1 MAQNILIKSGRNNFK
16 LTKRTKMKYLALF
29 IVFSMM
35 IPAISHGQSSV
46 KSVVNQLKKTEA
58 YEGFYL
64 PGWVIRLGIK
74 LIPKKELDHE
84 TRGLLDIAQDIRQ
97 IRVATT
103 KLDLTK

>member
-1 MAQNILIKSGRNNFK
+1 
-16 LTKRTKMKYLALF
+16 MKYLALF

-46 KSVVNQLKKTEA
+46 KSVVNQLKKTEG

-74 LIPKKELDHE
+74 LIPKRNWIMKQEACWTLPK
-84 TRGLLDIAQDIRQ
+84 
-97 IRVATT
+97 V
-103 KLDLTK
+103 